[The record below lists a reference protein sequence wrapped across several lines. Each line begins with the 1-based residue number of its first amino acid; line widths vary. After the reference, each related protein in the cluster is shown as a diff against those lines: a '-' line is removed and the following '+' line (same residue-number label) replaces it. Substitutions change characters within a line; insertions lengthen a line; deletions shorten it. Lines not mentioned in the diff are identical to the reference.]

1 MLHTSVR
8 EDVLPL
14 RELSA
19 ELLGEC
25 SEPSFGLPITRIDGI
40 EVLISHTINKHAN
53 WLSLKH
59 AMYYLVININTIEV
73 EFLDPCRHGVSDGRR
88 VNTGRCRGIRR
99 TEGGYD

>member
-25 SEPSFGLPITRIDGI
+25 SEPSFGLPITRVDGI
-40 EVLISHTINKHAN
+40 EVLISH
-53 WLSLKH
+53 
-59 AMYYLVININTIEV
+59 
-73 EFLDPCRHGVSDGRR
+73 DQ
-88 VNTGRCRGIRR
+88 
-99 TEGGYD
+99 